1 MFSQSL
7 MKVQTYLLGL
17 LHPWLIKT
25 LGRDRL
31 EYVASNTLNEVTK
44 ELDPFIWTYDC
55 KAKIIAIRQETED
68 SKTFVLLPNQHFMAP
83 IAGQHIEFFLKA
95 SDSEEVISRCYTLSE
110 ISPETVS
117 ITVKLNPEGEV
128 SSWLHNSAKV
138 GMVFNISSPRGKF
151 VHRDQK
157 NILFISAGS
166 GITPAFSMIN
176 KLLES
181 KGEAESSQIG
191 LFYRTQTPSN
201 TIFSSRLTELE
212 DDHSNLKIELSY
224 SRLPVEIVTPSF
236 IDQLVSAY
244 PDIKQQHVYL
254 CGPELFRNDVIQY
267 LESID
272 FDMDNLDIEQFTLP
286 TFQQG
291 QQQDQQALRKLDE
304 DVTVLLKSQNIN
316 FVIPA
321 NDCDKTILEA
331 AEEQEIVMEHGCRSG
346 MCGSCKTN
354 LISGE
359 VSGNKIGR
367 SIYPCTAYPA
377 SNQIVLE

>member
-1 MFSQSL
+1 MFSKRLNQIRSY
-7 MKVQTYLLGL
+7 VLGL
-17 LHPWLIKT
+17 LHPWLIKS

-44 ELDPFIWTYDC
+44 EIDPFIWTYDC

-68 SKTFVLLPNQHFMAP
+68 SKTFVLLPNQHFTNA
-83 IAGQHIEFFLKA
+83 IAGQHIEFFLNAANSKKVA
-95 SDSEEVISRCYTLSE
+95 SRCYTLSE

-128 SSWLHNSAKV
+128 SSWLHDSAKV
-138 GMVFNISSPRGKF
+138 GMVFDISLPRGKF
-151 VHRDQK
+151 VHRDQEK
-157 NILFISAGS
+157 VLFICAGS

-176 KLLES
+176 KLLENS
-181 KGEAESSQIG
+181 NKENSREIG
-191 LFYRTQTPSN
+191 LFYRTQTPEN

-212 DDHSNLKIELSY
+212 GTNNNLKVELSY
-224 SRLPVEIVTPSF
+224 SRLPVDVVTHSF
-236 IDQLVSAY
+236 IDQLISAY
-244 PDIKQQHVYL
+244 PDIKQQHIYL
-254 CGPELFRNDVIQY
+254 CGPELFRNDVIHH

-286 TFQQG
+286 TLQKDQQG
-291 QQQDQQALRKLDE
+291 IRKLDE
-304 DVTVLLKSQNIN
+304 DVTVTLKSQNIN

-321 NDCDKTILEA
+321 SDCDKTILEA
-331 AEEQEIVMEHGCRSG
+331 AEEQGIVMEHGCRSG

-354 LISGE
+354 LVSGE
-359 VSGNKIGR
+359 ISGNKIGR